1 MNTESFNKEACLL
14 GWKRWFALW
23 LMVFNCWLKVKL
35 SHISEIKTIHSEA
48 GTLLA
53 DSIQTYHHHSL
64 KQADHNPDLLFRSLQ
79 NEEEWG
85 FAWLTSTNRVS
96 AAGPHLRYL
105 HSQVFGIYCL
115 TRSELWCKQCSFSC
129 AFLLQHFILRRYY
142 SIGRIAMEHQNKTF
156 IRDA

>member
-14 GWKRWFALW
+14 GWKRWFALR

-53 DSIQTYHHHSL
+53 DGIQTYHHHSL
-64 KQADHNPDLLFRSLQ
+64 KQADHNPDLLFCSLQ

-96 AAGPHLRYL
+96 AAGWERPHLRYL
-105 HSQVFGIYCL
+105 HSQVFGIYCFTQVRTL
-115 TRSELWCKQCSFSC
+115 VQTLLLLSFSF
-129 AFLLQHFILRRYY
+129 AALYPKEVLFNW
-142 SIGRIAMEHQNKTF
+142 QNCNGTSE
-156 IRDA
+156 